1 MISVTPWS
9 FEKGIYS
16 PPTVEA
22 YPTLK
27 RRQINISDSIHQKI
41 GLLIGKDGSHFIDLT
56 NKHDLLYIFYR
67 ENKIELYGL
76 DDQNIMGA
84 VHDLIKKIKY
94 MNYLDRKNNESSP

>member
-1 MISVTPWS
+1 MISATPWS

-27 RRQINISDSIHQKI
+27 RRQINISDTIHKKI
-41 GLLIGKDGSHFIDLT
+41 GLLIGKDGCHFIHLT
-56 NKHDLLYIFYR
+56 NKHDLLYIFYN

-76 DDQNIMGA
+76 NDQNIMGA

-94 MNYLDRKNNESSP
+94 LNYLDRKNNESSA